1 MRRGTT
7 AAAAALAG
15 ALGVAGCG
23 GGTGGDGIATA
34 GGAATPS
41 ASASPA
47 ASLSPEDA
55 ALKFAQCMRAHG
67 VDMPD
72 PKFGSGG
79 GVNITIKGNAPQ
91 QVVQKAQKACQ
102 QYMPRAGS
110 AGPGKLSAA
119 DQERALKFAQ
129 CMRDHGVDMPDP
141 TFSGGGVQLRVG
153 GGPGKTTQ
161 SSGGRGIDPN
171 DPTFKAA
178 QQACRK
184 YFGGGPGGFSTS
196 GSAR

>member
-7 AAAAALAG
+7 SAAAALVG
-15 ALGVAGCG
+15 ALAVSGCR
-23 GGTGGDGIATA
+23 GGTGGVGIATA
-34 GGAATPS
+34 GGNATPS

-55 ALKFAQCMRAHG
+55 ALKFAQCMRRHG

-79 GVNITIKGNAPQ
+79 QFTVAINGNAPP

-102 QYMPRAGS
+102 QYMPMGGT
-110 AGPGKLSAA
+110 GPGKLSAA

-129 CMRDHGVDMPDP
+129 CMREHGVDMPDP
-141 TFSGGGVQLRVG
+141 TFSGGGVQMRVG
-153 GGPGKTTQ
+153 GPPQSG
-161 SSGGRGIDPN
+161 SSGRAFGPN
-171 DPTFKAA
+171 DPTFKKA

-184 YFGGGPGGFSTS
+184 YFGGGPGGFSIS
-196 GSAR
+196 GGSQ